1 LGAPEAQDFT
11 SEIEFPSVDPVIAA
25 ADLSLVGIAAQRV
38 PMNTEDSAGLIDVI
52 PA

>member
-1 LGAPEAQDFT
+1 MGAPEAQDFT
-11 SEIEFPSVDPVIAA
+11 AEIKLPSVDPVIAA

-38 PMNTEDSAGLIDVI
+38 PMNTKDIAGLVDVI